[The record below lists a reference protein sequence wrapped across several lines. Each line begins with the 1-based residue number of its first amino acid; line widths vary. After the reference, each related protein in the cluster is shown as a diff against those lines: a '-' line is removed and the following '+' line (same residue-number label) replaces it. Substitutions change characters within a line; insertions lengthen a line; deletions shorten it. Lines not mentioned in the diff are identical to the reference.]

1 MKLRFFLTALA
12 LMLAIGGAA
21 AQSRSAQWPTKP
33 IKLIVPFPAGSSTD
47 VVARIVAQSL
57 GQSLGQTVVVE
68 DRVGASGMLG
78 VEYVAHAA
86 PDGYT
91 IGLVTTSTQAL
102 APSLS
107 ARLAYDPLKDFA
119 PVSMIGSAPYVMVVY
134 PGLGAKTVA
143 DFTALAKAQ
152 PAKLTYGSAGPGSL
166 AHLAAVLYANTVGVN
181 IVHVPYK
188 STAQSVTDLMAGRVD
203 MQFAT
208 IPPTLPL
215 IRSHQMQAVAT
226 TGTKRNA
233 ALPDLPTMAETGLA
247 GYEAVLW
254 MAIEAPGA
262 VPSPIVAAL
271 NRALTKVL
279 AEPKVQSALLA
290 QGVTAEPDKPDALRA
305 RVAGDIKRWR
315 AVIAKAALKPE

>member
-1 MKLRFFLTALA
+1 MMSRFFLTVLA
-12 LMLAIGGAA
+12 LLFAIGGAG
-21 AQSRSAQWPTKP
+21 AQSASAQWPVKP

-47 VVARIVAQSL
+47 VVARIV
-57 GQSLGQTVVVE
+57 GQSLGERLGQGVVVE

-107 ARLAYDPLKDFA
+107 AHLPYDPRKDFA
-119 PVSMIGSAPYVMVVY
+119 PVSMIGSAPYVMVTY

-143 DFTALAKAQ
+143 DFTALAKAR
-152 PAKLTYGSAGPGSL
+152 PGKLTYGSAGPGSL
-166 AHLAAVLYANTVGVN
+166 AHLAAVLYANTVGIN

-188 STAQSVTDLMAGRVD
+188 STSQSVTDLMAGRVD

-215 IRSHQMQAVAT
+215 IRSHQMQALAT
-226 TGTKRNA
+226 TGLKRNA
-233 ALPDLPTMAETGLA
+233 ALPDLPTVAETGLP

-254 MAIEAPGA
+254 MAIETPAA
-262 VPSPIVAAL
+262 VPPPVVAQL
-271 NRALTKVL
+271 NRALTEVL
-279 AEPKVQSALLA
+279 AEPKVKAALLA
-290 QGVTAEPDKPDALRA
+290 QGFDTEPGTPE
-305 RVAGDIKRWR
+305 RWR
-315 AVIAKAALKPE
+315 AVIAKAGLKPE

>member
-1 MKLRFFLTALA
+1 MMRRFFLTVLA
-12 LMLAIGGAA
+12 LMLAIGAA
-21 AQSRSAQWPTKP
+21 DAQSASAQWPTKP

-57 GQSLGQTVVVE
+57 GQRLGQSVVVE
-68 DRVGASGMLG
+68 DRAGASGMLG

-107 ARLAYDPLKDFA
+107 AHLPYDPLKDFA
-119 PVSMIGSAPYVMVVY
+119 PVSMIGSAPYVMVTY

-143 DFTALAKAQ
+143 DFTALAKAR
-152 PAKLTYGSAGPGSL
+152 PGKLTYGSAGPGSL

-188 STAQSVTDLMAGRVD
+188 STSQSVTDLIAGRLD

-215 IRSHQMQAVAT
+215 IRSHQMQALAT
-226 TGTKRNA
+226 TGLKRNA
-233 ALPDLPTMAETGLA
+233 ALPDLPTVAEAGLP

-254 MAIEAPGA
+254 MAMEAPAA
-262 VPSPIVAAL
+262 VPPPVVAQL
-271 NRALTKVL
+271 NRALAAVL
-279 AEPKVQSALLA
+279 AEPKVKAALLA
-290 QGVTAEPDKPDALRA
+290 QGFDTEPGTPDALRA
-305 RVAGDIKRWR
+305 RIAADIARWR
-315 AVIAKAALKPE
+315 AVIAKAGLKPE

>member
-1 MKLRFFLTALA
+1 MMSRFFLTVLA
-12 LMLAIGGAA
+12 LLFAIGGAG
-21 AQSRSAQWPTKP
+21 AQSASAQWPVKP

-47 VVARIVAQSL
+47 VVARIV
-57 GQSLGQTVVVE
+57 GQSLGERLGQGVVVE

-107 ARLAYDPLKDFA
+107 AHLPYDPRKDFA
-119 PVSMIGSAPYVMVVY
+119 PVSMIGSAPYVMVTY

-143 DFTALAKAQ
+143 DFTALAKAR
-152 PAKLTYGSAGPGSL
+152 PGKLTYGSAGPGSL
-166 AHLAAVLYANTVGVN
+166 AHLAAVLYANTVGIN

-188 STAQSVTDLMAGRVD
+188 STSQSVTDLMAGRVD

-215 IRSHQMQAVAT
+215 IRSHQMQALAT
-226 TGTKRNA
+226 TGLKRNA
-233 ALPDLPTMAETGLA
+233 ALPDLPTVAETGLP

-254 MAIEAPGA
+254 MAIETPAA
-262 VPSPIVAAL
+262 VPPPVVAQL
-271 NRALTKVL
+271 NRALTEVL
-279 AEPKVQSALLA
+279 AEPKVKAALLA
-290 QGVTAEPDKPDALRA
+290 QGFDTEPGTPEALRA
-305 RVAGDIKRWR
+305 RVAADIERWR
-315 AVIAKAALKPE
+315 AVIAKAGLKPE